1 MQFLDSFVKSNLTKL
16 LTEDE
21 FLLVVIYS
29 LDQEYQDISK
39 LPMQSISNTPF
50 AGKSAEEC
58 SAMLQELVRETHS
71 NINFETFA
79 IIDQRSL
86 DDGTV
91 LLVTD
96 SKELRAVQALASV
109 TLSALAIGH
118 IMLDELEKDA
128 EDGVLRS

>member
-1 MQFLDSFVKSNLTKL
+1 
-16 LTEDE
+16 
-21 FLLVVIYS
+21 
-29 LDQEYQDISK
+29 
-39 LPMQSISNTPF
+39 MQSISNTPF

-58 SAMLQELVRETHS
+58 SAMLHDLVRRTNS

-118 IMLDELEKDA
+118 IMIEELEKDA